1 MTNDDTQDPLDP
13 ATPDAAYRPFRPF
26 LEWADITLD
35 LAERRQLMD
44 RLSELR
50 GTATPG
56 QFRAAVTVVRRAAAV
71 ETGAIEGLYETDIPF
86 TLSVA
91 LRSALWEEQARQR
104 GPGVRSAIEDQIA
117 ASELA
122 LDLATRRLP
131 ISEVALRELHRTV
144 CASQATHTVLVP
156 GIGWQ
161 EHPLPRGEYKRQP
174 NHVTLP
180 GGGIHAY
187 APVLETPVEM
197 SRLVRELQSPAF
209 ESAPALLQAAFAHFA
224 FISVHPF
231 ADGNG
236 RVARLLASI
245 FLLREHSVP
254 LIVFSDR
261 RPSYYNALRAAD
273 QESFQPFVTFLLES
287 DREGLRMA
295 IETLTTARLEPTEQV
310 FERLTRVYEARGP
323 LTDEDVDLAGG
334 ALLDALES
342 ELRTLV
348 SDRSAPGFIALSV
361 RVRSGGA
368 TTQSASHRAE
378 STRGRSGLELT
389 GVTAQPLE
397 QRSSVY
403 VSLEVPI
410 RPHGRE
416 TIRLRSKSG
425 SFLVE
430 EPVQNLL
437 GGVPRSLRARLR
449 IQADGLVRRLLAD
462 VSSAVVRDADRT
474 GFPMPDSP
482 AAGSDEPPPKAS

>member
-1 MTNDDTQDPLDP
+1 MTNDETQDPLDP
-13 ATPDAAYRPFRPF
+13 ATPDAAYRPFRSF
-26 LEWADITLD
+26 TEWADISLD
-35 LAERRQLMD
+35 LAERRRLID

-50 GTATPG
+50 GTATPA
-56 QFRAAVTVVRRAAAV
+56 QFRAALDIVRRAAAV

-91 LRSALWEEQARQR
+91 LQSALWEEQAQQR
-104 GPGVRSAIEDQIA
+104 GPGARSAIEDQIA

-122 LDLATRRLP
+122 LDLATHRMP
-131 ISEVALRELHRTV
+131 MTEAAIRELHRTV
-144 CASQATHTVLVP
+144 CASQETHTVLVP
-156 GIGWQ
+156 GLGWQ
-161 EHPLPRGEYKRQP
+161 DHPLPRGEYKRQP
-174 NHVTLP
+174 NHVTLA
-180 GGGIHAY
+180 GGGVHAY

-197 SRLVRELQSPAF
+197 GRLVRELTSPTF
-209 ESAPALLQAAFAHFA
+209 ESAPAFLQAAFAHFT

-273 QESFQPFVTFLLES
+273 QGNFQPFATFLLES
-287 DREGLRMA
+287 DQEGLRMA
-295 IETLTTARLEPTEQV
+295 IESLTTARLEPPEQV

-334 ALLDALES
+334 ALLDVLES
-342 ELRTLV
+342 ELRSLV
-348 SDRSAPGFIALSV
+348 SELSARGSIALSV

-368 TTQSASHRAE
+368 TIQSALHRSE

-397 QRSSVY
+397 QRSSVH
-403 VSLEVPI
+403 VFLEVPI

-449 IQADGLVRRLLAD
+449 IQAEGLMRRLLAD
-462 VSSAVVRDADRT
+462 VSSAVVRDAERT
-474 GFPMPDSP
+474 GFSASDPP
-482 AAGSDEPPPKAS
+482 AAE